1 MHRIS
6 NVPLLRNKARLRRL
20 ILFLLMVC
28 GSFWLMVTGPTVVG
42 LSNKKSDFPAS
53 PIDSTTSSPKA
64 SNENKLSDSEIMQL
78 LRLELAE
85 HDKGALAASDFLG
98 IVDRILVHKKLYDA
112 RTTHNLPELRLSI
125 ESLED
130 LAFPWLKAGHKF
142 ASVRQLAQSFKG
154 RGIVMT
160 TGQWHFKYARHAITV
175 MRNLGSTLPIQLF
188 YVGDGDLPKEY
199 RDELEAISGVVTID
213 LESYFDSHGPDLN
226 RWAIKPFSML
236 ASSFEEIIF
245 VDADALFFQPPE
257 VIFNSAAY
265 NDTGAVFYMDRT
277 LYGGMES
284 EGLTFFNKLV
294 KEPSEYAKTKGRLVS
309 KLSTHEGES
318 GVIVWNKRINL
329 HALLL
334 TCVFNSEPHRSIM
347 YKAYHGDKESYWIA
361 HEALK
366 MPYRWAS
373 GGGGTVGFIVDPVN
387 HPTKVCGGLYHPD
400 ENWKPLWFNGGIL
413 RNKHTPDGT
422 ETLSL
427 THWVT
432 DRTFNEP
439 KWDWETSTMPFC
451 LSPNDAN
458 TEFGELTPEEKLI
471 GEMLTSS
478 WELLER
484 PNTDNIVAQIDP

>member
-1 MHRIS
+1 MQRIP
-6 NVPLLRNKARLRRL
+6 NAPLLRNKARLRRL
-20 ILFLLMVC
+20 VLFLVIVC
-28 GSFWLMVTGPTVVG
+28 GFCWLMVTGPAI
-42 LSNKKSDFPAS
+42 LRLAS
-53 PIDSTTSSPKA
+53 RKGEFSVDPIDSTTSSPKA
-64 SNENKLSDSEIMQL
+64 SNENKLSDSETMQL

-85 HDKGALAASDFLG
+85 HDKGTLAASDFLG
-98 IVDRILVHKKLYDA
+98 IVDRILAHKKLYDA
-112 RTTHNLPELRLSI
+112 HTTYNLPELRLSI

-142 ASVRQLAQSFKG
+142 ATVRQLAQSFKG

-160 TGQWHFKYARHAITV
+160 TGKWHFKYARHAITV
-175 MRNLGSTLPIQLF
+175 VRNLGSTLPIQMF
-188 YVGDGDLPKEY
+188 YVGDNDLPKES
-199 RDELEAISGVVTID
+199 RDELEAISGVVTIN
-213 LESYFDSHGPDLN
+213 LESYFDSHGPDISG
-226 RWAIKPFSML
+226 WAVKPFSML

-245 VDADALFFQPPE
+245 LDADALFFQPPE

-277 LYGGMES
+277 LYGGRES
-284 EGLTFFNKLV
+284 
-294 KEPSEYAKTKGRLVS
+294 
-309 KLSTHEGES
+309 ES
-318 GVIVWNKRINL
+318 GVIVWNKRTNL

-334 TCVFNSEPHRSIM
+334 TCVFNSQPYRGIM

-366 MPYRWAS
+366 MPYRWAP

-413 RNKHTPDGT
+413 RNKHTTDGKV
-422 ETLSL
+422 TLSL

-439 KWDWETSTMPFC
+439 KWDWETSTLPFC

-471 GEMLTSS
+471 GEMLASS

-484 PNTDNIVAQIDP
+484 PKN

>member
-1 MHRIS
+1 MQRIP
-6 NVPLLRNKARLRRL
+6 NAPLLRNKARLRRL
-20 ILFLLMVC
+20 VLFLVIVC
-28 GSFWLMVTGPTVVG
+28 GFCWLMVTGPAI
-42 LSNKKSDFPAS
+42 LRLAS
-53 PIDSTTSSPKA
+53 RKGEFSVDPIDSTTSSPKA
-64 SNENKLSDSEIMQL
+64 SNENKLSDSETMQL

-85 HDKGALAASDFLG
+85 HDKGTLAASDFLG
-98 IVDRILVHKKLYDA
+98 IVD
-112 RTTHNLPELRLSI
+112 P
-125 ESLED
+125 
-130 LAFPWLKAGHKF
+130 FPWLKAGHKF
-142 ASVRQLAQSFKG
+142 ATVRQLAQSFKG

-160 TGQWHFKYARHAITV
+160 TGKWHFKYARHAITV
-175 MRNLGSTLPIQLF
+175 VRNLGSTLPIQMF
-188 YVGDGDLPKEY
+188 YVGDNDLPKES
-199 RDELEAISGVVTID
+199 RDELEAISGVVTIN
-213 LESYFDSHGPDLN
+213 LESYFDSHGPDISG
-226 RWAIKPFSML
+226 WAVKPFSML

-245 VDADALFFQPPE
+245 LDADALFFQPPE

-277 LYGGMES
+277 LYGGRES

-309 KLSTHEGES
+309 KLSIHEGES
-318 GVIVWNKRINL
+318 GVIVWNKRTNL

-334 TCVFNSEPHRSIM
+334 TCVFNSQPYRGIM

-366 MPYRWAS
+366 MPYRWAP

-413 RNKHTPDGT
+413 RNKHTTDGKV
-422 ETLSL
+422 TLSL

-439 KWDWETSTMPFC
+439 KWDWETSHAALLPF
-451 LSPNDAN
+451 
-458 TEFGELTPEEKLI
+458 T
-471 GEMLTSS
+471 
-478 WELLER
+478 
-484 PNTDNIVAQIDP
+484 Q